1 MDDLASILV
10 PIRAAEVEVVLAP
23 VDVREKNSFTV
34 FIFSLLVAKHVTSSL
49 ARFPDPLA
57 FGSGSGN
64 LATSSHEG
72 YLFPDAYQEP
82 CGT

>member
-34 FIFSLLVAKHVTSSL
+34 FSLSLLVAEHV
-49 ARFPDPLA
+49 
-57 FGSGSGN
+57 
-64 LATSSHEG
+64 TSSHEG